1 MIPISFRENERTTV
15 NSLYHILLD
24 VKPRQH
30 NKPSYVSTIKD
41 INDWCNKNIVIDG
54 KPYSFPQVIQ
64 ADYDTLTKITGVLDS
79 GAPFPI
85 RYKDFIIDTLYTY
98 RFPRAEFMDS
108 LEVTVCPYCNRNFV
122 NKADTRT
129 MCDLDHFF
137 SKDTYPVLAVSFYN
151 LVPVCHPCNHSK
163 GVQNIS
169 YSPHDKRYSTDELL
183 TFDFNIKGADFLFNE
198 KSIGIDIDDTEII
211 RENVNILNLRDV
223 YQIHVDIV
231 QDCIK
236 NATIFNPEYLSY
248 LYYRYHDLF
257 GSEEDLYRT
266 IFGNYIE
273 EKSYGKRPL
282 SKMTSDIIKELFEI
296 YYGIEL

>member
-1 MIPISFRENERTTV
+1 MIPISFRGNEITTV

-24 VKPRQH
+24 VNPSQR
-30 NKPSYVSTIKD
+30 NKTSYVSAIKG
-41 INDWCNKNIVIDG
+41 INDWCNMNIIIDG

-64 ADYDTLTKITGVLDS
+64 ADFDTLTKITHILDS
-79 GAPFPI
+79 GVVFPI
-85 RYKDFIIDTLYTY
+85 IYKKFIINTLYKY
-98 RFPRAEFMDS
+98 RFPRAEFMES

-122 NKADTRT
+122 NKADKRT

-137 SKDTYPVLAVSFYN
+137 SKDIYPVLAVSFYN

-163 GVQNIS
+163 GTQNIS
-169 YSPHDKRYSTDELL
+169 YSPHDKRYRTDDLL
-183 TFDFNIKGADFLFNE
+183 TFAFNLKGADFLFNE
-198 KSIGIDIDDTEII
+198 KAIGIEINETKKI
-211 RENVNILNLRDV
+211 KNNVKVLNLRDV
-223 YQIHVDIV
+223 YQIHADIV

-236 NATIFNPEYLSY
+236 NAIIFNPEYLDY
-248 LYYRYHDLF
+248 LYNTYHMLF
-257 GSEEDLYRT
+257 DSEEDLYRT
-266 IFGNYIE
+266 IFGNYIV